1 METNHFLGALS
12 GLTAALVWTTAS
24 FMFRRLGRVWT
35 PNALNLAK
43 GLIAFAVIALIL
55 GLRGW
60 ERPGNGVA
68 VALAISGIAGIA
80 LGDNLFFGA
89 LNRVH
94 VQRTLIIAQNG
105 APLFTVL
112 LAWMALGEHLS
123 AVAYLA
129 LFIILA
135 GISLSILADGF
146 EQLKHDRMYR
156 IGLAMAFSAALL
168 QAVGAVLT
176 RYAFRQSD
184 VSVLMA
190 TEIRLGAG
198 LLFLL
203 VWQWLG
209 PRKRGPAAPEK
220 KRMDKKWLLLV
231 AASLIGALGG
241 LTFQQAAFKYTY
253 ASVAQTLIAAS
264 SLMGML
270 FMFFRGQRP
279 RPLAWAGVILALAG
293 IMLLFSTL

>member
-1 METNHFLGALS
+1 METHHILGALS

-24 FMFRRLGRVWT
+24 FMFRRLGRAWT

-43 GLIAFAVIALIL
+43 GLIAFTVIALIL

-60 ERPGNGVA
+60 DWPATGVA
-68 VALAISGIAGIA
+68 AALALSGVAGIA

-89 LNRVH
+89 LNRIH

-112 LAWMALGEHLS
+112 LAWLLLGEQLS
-123 AVAYLA
+123 GMAYLA
-129 LFIILA
+129 LFIILT
-135 GISLSILADGF
+135 GITLSILADGF
-146 EQLKHDRMYR
+146 EQLKHDRAYR

-176 RYAFRQSD
+176 RHAFRQAD

-203 VWQWLG
+203 AWQWRTAG
-209 PRKRGPAAPEK
+209 RGGHAIPEK
-220 KRMDKKWLLLV
+220 NRIDKKWLLLV
-231 AASLIGALGG
+231 TASLIGALGG
-241 LTFQQAAFKYTY
+241 LTFQQAAFKYTH
-253 ASVAQTLIAAS
+253 ASIAQTLIAAS

-270 FMFFRGQRP
+270 FMFLRGERP
-279 RPLAWAGVILALAG
+279 RPLAWSGVVLALAG